1 MAALMRTVFTSTLV
15 GSAVGTIAEFLLE
28 KDSFP
33 PALQDPGRRI
43 VAGGVTGV
51 AFGVLKH
58 CFGTSVAI
66 PVVLFTLIGAE
77 GLHRPYEVQDDT
89 KKIKRCVGITL
100 IGVVIGYGL
109 HSIPSEFWNGI
120 GDRMRFNVNLR

>member
-28 KDSFP
+28 KDPFP
-33 PALQDPGRRI
+33 PVLQDPGRRI

-58 CFGTSVAI
+58 CFGASVAI
-66 PVVLFTLIGAE
+66 PVTLFTLIGAE
-77 GLHRPYEVQDDT
+77 GLHRPFEVQDDT

-100 IGVVIGYGL
+100 IGVLIAYGL
-109 HSIPSEFWNGI
+109 HSVPSEFWNWHRRS
-120 GDRMRFNVNLR
+120 DAV